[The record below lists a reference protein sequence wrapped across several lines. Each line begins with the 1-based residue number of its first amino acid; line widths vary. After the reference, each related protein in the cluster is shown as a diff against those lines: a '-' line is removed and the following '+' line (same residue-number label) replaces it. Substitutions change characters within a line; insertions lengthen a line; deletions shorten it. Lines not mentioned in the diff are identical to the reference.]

1 MNEIS
6 EIKIIAE
13 VWQTH
18 EDKKVRYLMSNIFIL
33 AKRAQQ
39 RLHMTAFAVGGLC
52 FFAGVVIGIILEAG

>member
-13 VWQTH
+13 VWQNH
-18 EDKKVRYLMSNIFIL
+18 EDKRVHDLMSNIFVL

-39 RLHMTAFAVGGLC
+39 RLHLTAFAVGGLC
-52 FFAGVVIGIILEAG
+52 FFAGVVIGKILEAG